1 MTGIPASAAGGPS
14 GGRGTGSRALPGTA
28 QAGPVAGRAVP
39 GGVAAREA
47 GGRASGA
54 SGVSGDGAPPA
65 AGSGVPEAGAASG
78 AGGVP
83 GAESGDA
90 PGTRGD
96 EGLTAAHGTVADGSA
111 VSADAGPPGGAK
123 PARGGKLAAA
133 AVNQASVWNVAN
145 LLTMLRLILVPAFV
159 ALMLADG
166 GYDPAWRSVAWAAF
180 AIAMI
185 TDLFDG
191 HLARAYNLVTDFGK
205 IADPIADKAIMGAAL
220 ICLSVLGDLPW
231 WVTAVILGREL
242 GITLLR
248 FLVIRYG
255 VIPASRGGKLKT
267 LTQGVAVGM
276 YVLALTGPLATLRF
290 WVMAAAVVLTVVT
303 GLDYVRQAIV
313 LRRRGIA
320 ERRAALKETEA

>member
-1 MTGIPASAAGGPS
+1 MTGVPASAAGGPS
-14 GGRGTGSRALPGTA
+14 PAHGAAHGGAHGAEHGAAHGPAKGQGVSKA
-28 QAGPVAGRAVP
+28 QAGGKVQRA
-39 GGVAAREA
+39 AKN
-47 GGRASGA
+47 S
-54 SGVSGDGAPPA
+54 AP
-65 AGSGVPEAGAASG
+65 AASG
-78 AGGVP
+78 AALSSAKSAGAGETGG
-83 GAESGDA
+83 
-90 PGTRGD
+90 
-96 EGLTAAHGTVADGSA
+96 
-111 VSADAGPPGGAK
+111 K
-123 PARGGKLAAA
+123 PARGAKIAAK
-133 AVNQASVWNVAN
+133 AVDQASVWNIAN
-145 LLTMLRLILVPAFV
+145 LLTMLRLLLVPGFV

-166 GYDPAWRSVAWAAF
+166 GYDPAWRSFAWAAF

-191 HLARAYNLVTDFGK
+191 HLARTYDLVTDFGK

-220 ICLSVLGDLPW
+220 ICLSALGDLPW
-231 WVTAVILGREL
+231 WVTIVILGREL

-276 YVLALTGPLATLRF
+276 YVLALTGWLATLRF

-320 ERRAALKETEA
+320 ERRAALEETEA

>member
-1 MTGIPASAAGGPS
+1 MTGVPASAAGGSS
-14 GGRGTGSRALPGTA
+14 GANGA
-28 QAGPVAGRAVP
+28 AVP
-39 GGVAAREA
+39 
-47 GGRASGA
+47 ASGRTGA
-54 SGVSGDGAPPA
+54 DGAHGAHGDGAPA
-65 AGSGVPEAGAASG
+65 
-78 AGGVP
+78 P
-83 GAESGDA
+83 GARRDGAPGAQRESG
-90 PGTRGD
+90 R
-96 EGLTAAHGTVADGSA
+96 
-111 VSADAGPPGGAK
+111 
-123 PARGGKLAAA
+123 PARGGKIAAA

-145 LLTMLRLILVPAFV
+145 LLTMLRLLLVPGFV

-166 GYDPAWRSVAWAAF
+166 GYDPAWRSLAWAAF

-191 HLARAYNLVTDFGK
+191 HLARTYNLVTDFGK

-220 ICLSVLGDLPW
+220 ICLSGLGDLPW

-276 YVLALTGPLATLRF
+276 YVLALTGWLATLRF

-320 ERRAALKETEA
+320 ERRAALEESQA

>member
-1 MTGIPASAAGGPS
+1 MTGVPASAAGGS
-14 GGRGTGSRALPGTA
+14 SKAGSSPAGA
-28 QAGPVAGRAVP
+28 AGPVGPATSGSAKP
-39 GGVAAREA
+39 AAA
-47 GGRASGA
+47 KASGAARASGA
-54 SGVSGDGAPPA
+54 
-65 AGSGVPEAGAASG
+65 EAGG
-78 AGGVP
+78 Q
-83 GAESGDA
+83 
-90 PGTRGD
+90 
-96 EGLTAAHGTVADGSA
+96 
-111 VSADAGPPGGAK
+111 GGAK
-123 PARGGKLAAA
+123 PARGGKIAAA
-133 AVNQASVWNVAN
+133 AVNQASVWNIAN
-145 LLTMLRLILVPAFV
+145 LLTMLRLVLVPAFV

-191 HLARAYNLVTDFGK
+191 HLARTYNLVTDFGK

-220 ICLSVLGDLPW
+220 ICLSGLGDLPW
-231 WVTAVILGREL
+231 WVTGVILGREL

-248 FLVIRYG
+248 FIVIRYG

-276 YVLALTGPLATLRF
+276 YILALTGWLATLRF
-290 WVMAAAVVLTVVT
+290 WVMAVAVVLTVVT

-320 ERRAALKETEA
+320 EREAALEETEG

>member
-1 MTGIPASAAGGPS
+1 MTGVPASAAGGS
-14 GGRGTGSRALPGTA
+14 ARAKGAATSPG
-28 QAGPVAGRAVP
+28 P
-39 GGVAAREA
+39 
-47 GGRASGA
+47 GA
-54 SGVSGDGAPPA
+54 SGSADVSGAAPEM
-65 AGSGVPEAGAASG
+65 GSDVTGPTPDEQ
-78 AGGVP
+78 
-83 GAESGDA
+83 
-90 PGTRGD
+90 GTLR
-96 EGLTAAHGTVADGSA
+96 
-111 VSADAGPPGGAK
+111 
-123 PARGGKLAAA
+123 PARGGKIAAA

-145 LLTMLRLILVPAFV
+145 LLTMLRLLLVPGLV

-166 GYDPAWRSVAWAAF
+166 GYDPAWRAFAWAAF
-180 AIAMI
+180 AVAMI

-191 HLARAYNLVTDFGK
+191 HLARTYNLVTDFGK

-220 ICLSVLGDLPW
+220 ICLSALGDLPW
-231 WVTAVILGREL
+231 WVTGVILGREL

-276 YVLALTGPLATLRF
+276 YILALTGWLATLRW

-313 LRRRGIA
+313 LRRQGIA
-320 ERRAALKETEA
+320 ERRAAARETEA

>member
-1 MTGIPASAAGGPS
+1 MTGVPASAGGSS
-14 GGRGTGSRALPGTA
+14 GA
-28 QAGPVAGRAVP
+28 QGAAAGPVPGGGGTGGAPGAEGDPGTSGTGGVSGGPGASGAGEVSGVP
-39 GGVAAREA
+39 GGPGVSGGGEGSGVAAA
-47 GGRASGA
+47 SGAARASG
-54 SGVSGDGAPPA
+54 G
-65 AGSGVPEAGAASG
+65 SG
-78 AGGVP
+78 AGGVSA
-83 GAESGDA
+83 GTGGSG
-90 PGTRGD
+90 GS
-96 EGLTAAHGTVADGSA
+96 GSA
-111 VSADAGPPGGAK
+111 GT
-123 PARGGKLAAA
+123 ARGGKIAAA

-145 LLTMLRLILVPAFV
+145 LLTMLRLLLVPGFV

-166 GYDPAWRSVAWAAF
+166 GYDPAWRSLAWAAF

-191 HLARAYNLVTDFGK
+191 HLARTYNLVTDFGK

-220 ICLSVLGDLPW
+220 ICLSGLGDLPW

-276 YVLALTGPLATLRF
+276 YVLALTGWLATLRF
-290 WVMAAAVVLTVVT
+290 WVMAVAVVLTVVT

-320 ERRAALKETEA
+320 ERRAALEESQG

>member
-1 MTGIPASAAGGPS
+1 MTGVPASAAGGPS
-14 GGRGTGSRALPGTA
+14 GARRAA
-28 QAGPVAGRAVP
+28 ANAAP
-39 GGVAAREA
+39 GGVPGSAAGRTAAREA
-47 GGRASGA
+47 RDA
-54 SGVSGDGAPPA
+54 APRP
-65 AGSGVPEAGAASG
+65 
-78 AGGVP
+78 
-83 GAESGDA
+83 SGDA
-90 PGTRGD
+90 VSR
-96 EGLTAAHGTVADGSA
+96 GSA
-111 VSADAGPPGGAK
+111 SGGASDAEGGAK
-123 PARGGKLAAA
+123 PPRGGKIAAA
-133 AVNQASVWNVAN
+133 AVNQASVWNIAN
-145 LLTMLRLILVPAFV
+145 LLTMLRLLLVPAFV

-166 GYDPAWRSVAWAAF
+166 GYDPAWRSLAWAAF

-191 HLARAYNLVTDFGK
+191 HLARTYNLVTDFGK

-220 ICLSVLGDLPW
+220 ICLSALGDLPW
-231 WVTAVILGREL
+231 WVTGVILGREL

-276 YVLALTGPLATLRF
+276 YVLALTGWLATLRW

-303 GLDYVRQAIV
+303 GLDYVKQAIV

-320 ERRAALKETEA
+320 ERKAALEETGA

>member
-1 MTGIPASAAGGPS
+1 MTGVPASAAGGS
-14 GGRGTGSRALPGTA
+14 A
-28 QAGPVAGRAVP
+28 QANG
-39 GGVAAREA
+39 AAA
-47 GGRASGA
+47 ASKGASSNPKRASLKKGSA
-54 SGVSGDGAPPA
+54 QGRGVSGGAGA
-65 AGSGVPEAGAASG
+65 VGVGGSGAGVTGAGATGTGVSGAGATGTGVSGVGATDAGASG
-78 AGGVP
+78 AG
-83 GAESGDA
+83 
-90 PGTRGD
+90 
-96 EGLTAAHGTVADGSA
+96 ADG
-111 VSADAGPPGGAK
+111 VQMGAK
-123 PARGGKLAAA
+123 AARGGKIAAA
-133 AVNQASVWNVAN
+133 AVDQASVWNIAN
-145 LLTMLRLILVPAFV
+145 LLTMLRLVLVPGFV

-166 GYDPAWRSVAWAAF
+166 GYDPAWRSLAWAAF

-191 HLARAYNLVTDFGK
+191 HLARTYNLVTDFGK

-220 ICLSVLGDLPW
+220 ICLSALGDLPW
-231 WVTAVILGREL
+231 WVTGVILGREL

-276 YVLALTGPLATLRF
+276 YVLALTGWLATLRF
-290 WVMAAAVVLTVVT
+290 WVMAAAVVLTVAT

-320 ERRAALKETEA
+320 ERKAALEETKE

>member
-1 MTGIPASAAGGPS
+1 MTGVPASAAGGSSGAHGARGSAAEGVVSEVSPS
-14 GGRGTGSRALPGTA
+14 APGS
-28 QAGPVAGRAVP
+28 AGAVP
-39 GGVAAREA
+39 GSAPASVTGPDVRATDA
-47 GGRASGA
+47 GGA
-54 SGVSGDGAPPA
+54 
-65 AGSGVPEAGAASG
+65 
-78 AGGVP
+78 
-83 GAESGDA
+83 GAESG
-90 PGTRGD
+90 GR
-96 EGLTAAHGTVADGSA
+96 
-111 VSADAGPPGGAK
+111 
-123 PARGGKLAAA
+123 PARGAKIAAA

-145 LLTMLRLILVPAFV
+145 LLTMLRLLLVPGFV

-166 GYDPAWRSVAWAAF
+166 GYDPAWRSLAWAAF

-191 HLARAYNLVTDFGK
+191 HLARTYNLVTDFGK

-220 ICLSVLGDLPW
+220 ICLSGLGDLPW

-255 VIPASRGGKLKT
+255 VIPASRGGKIKT

-276 YVLALTGPLATLRF
+276 YVLALTGWLATLRF

-313 LRRRGIA
+313 LRRQGMA
-320 ERRAALKETEA
+320 ERAAALEETEA